1 MELALKERED
11 RRNWKKVSQDL
22 DLSSEEENVDDEE
35 NPLASR
41 SFLYFFILHG
51 RREKVI
57 RLWLFLQ
64 ALVISRIK
72 DRFVKNG
79 L

>member
-1 MELALKERED
+1 LELALKERED

-41 SFLYFFILHG
+41 SF
-51 RREKVI
+51 
-57 RLWLFLQ
+57 
-64 ALVISRIK
+64 
-72 DRFVKNG
+72 
-79 L
+79 